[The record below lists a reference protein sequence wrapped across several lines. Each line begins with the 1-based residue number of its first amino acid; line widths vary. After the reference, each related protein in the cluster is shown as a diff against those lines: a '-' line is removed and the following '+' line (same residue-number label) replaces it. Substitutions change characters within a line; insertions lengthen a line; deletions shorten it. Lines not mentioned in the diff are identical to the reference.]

1 MGTILKI
8 KNEYLLGIRIIND
21 NSYDPYGNRL

>member
-1 MGTILKI
+1 MLKI
-8 KNEYLLGIRIIND
+8 DLKFKQARNHSKIND